1 MTVDSFPD
9 TSRVLADAQQFL
21 MPTYAPLPMVPARG
35 SGATLWDAD
44 GRDYI
49 DLGSGIAVTSLGH
62 NPPSVRAAID
72 AQLDRVW
79 HLSNV
84 FTNEPATV
92 LAAKLVEHTFAERV
106 FFSNSGA
113 EANEAALKLAR
124 RFAHDSGRPEAIDI
138 VALDG
143 SFHGRTLF
151 TVSVG
156 GNPSY
161 REGFGPD
168 LPGIRHIAPDDLD
181 QLREAVSTTT
191 CAVIL
196 EPIQG
201 EGGVRPLSPEY
212 LAEAR
217 RLCDETGTVLIFD
230 EVQTGAGRTGTLYA
244 YQGLD
249 ITPDVLTSAK
259 GIGGGVPIGI
269 TLAAGPCATALG
281 RATHGTTFGGNP
293 VACAAAGAV
302 LDALVGPEVPG
313 NVEARHH
320 QIIDSLSDLD
330 PEHQVFAEIRGAGLL
345 LGIEL
350 VPELAGRAKE
360 LQLLAVEE
368 GVIPL
373 VAGADVLR
381 LAPALTITE
390 EETTTGLARLARAVE
405 KLAAT

>member
-1 MTVDSFPD
+1 MKVDHATD
-9 TSRVLADAQQFL
+9 ALGLARELL
-21 MPTYAPLPMVPARG
+21 MPTYSPLPIVPVRG
-35 SGATLWDAD
+35 QGSTLWTGD

-62 NPPSVRAAID
+62 NPPAVRAAID

-84 FTNEPATV
+84 FANEPASA

-124 RFAHDSGRPEAIDI
+124 RFAHDSGQPDRFEI
-138 VALDG
+138 VALTG
-143 SFHGRTLF
+143 AFHGRTFF

-156 GNPSY
+156 GTPAY
-161 REGFGPD
+161 REGFGPAIA
-168 LPGIRHIAPDDLD
+168 GIRHITPNAIDE
-181 QLREAVSTTT
+181 LRDAVSDKT

-201 EGGVRPLSPEY
+201 ESGVRPLDPGF

-217 RLCDETGTVLIFD
+217 RLCDERGALLIFD
-230 EVQTGAGRTGTLYA
+230 EVQTGAGRTGSLYA
-244 YQGLD
+244 YQNLGV
-249 ITPDVLTSAK
+249 TPDLLTSAK
-259 GIGGGVPIGI
+259 GIGGGIPIGI

-281 RATHGTTFGGNP
+281 PATHGTTFGGNP
-293 VACAAAGAV
+293 LACAAAGAV
-302 LDALVGPEVPG
+302 LDELLRPEVTV
-313 NVEARHH
+313 NVEARHR
-320 QIIDSLSDLD
+320 QLVDGLTDLNQRHD
-330 PEHQVFAEIRGAGLL
+330 VFAEIRGAGLL
-345 LGIEL
+345 LGAEL
-350 VPELAGRAKE
+350 KPELAGRAKE
-360 LQLLAVEE
+360 LQLTAVER
-368 GVIPL
+368 GVLPL

-390 EETTTGLARLARAVE
+390 AETAEGLTRLGDAVAT
-405 KLAAT
+405 LAGS